1 MSYFDTVHDIPWAR
15 SIRDPRILATATMQL
30 RRVLLDNAYDIVH
43 THTPIASFLT
53 RIVCGT
59 LASKRRPRIVYTA
72 HGFHFH
78 PHGRRIANGAFALA
92 EKMAGHWCDRLV
104 VINHT
109 DFQAARRLRL
119 AGRGQVMQF
128 PGIGIDLD
136 WYVPT
141 PEMLKSAGEL
151 REKLCIDADDAIF
164 ATIAEMTPN
173 KNHHLVLHAMAHN
186 NCQNHHVVFAG
197 DGEMRRSLED
207 EAARLQLSDR
217 VHFLGVVDDI
227 RPLVLASAAT
237 ILTSRREGLP
247 RVVLESLA
255 LGVPVIGTKI
265 RGITDLVGDDGGV
278 LIECDDA
285 FGLAQAMRTLARSS
299 IGPVLSQSVRTRL
312 EDYSLSHLLELH
324 DDLYGGLLLDAAR

>member
-1 MSYFDTVHDIPWAR
+1 
-15 SIRDPRILATATMQL
+15 
-30 RRVLLDNAYDIVH
+30 
-43 THTPIASFLT
+43 
-53 RIVCGT
+53 
-59 LASKRRPRIVYTA
+59 
-72 HGFHFH
+72 
-78 PHGRRIANGAFALA
+78 
-92 EKMAGHWCDRLV
+92 
-104 VINHT
+104 
-109 DFQAARRLRL
+109 
-119 AGRGQVMQF
+119 MQF